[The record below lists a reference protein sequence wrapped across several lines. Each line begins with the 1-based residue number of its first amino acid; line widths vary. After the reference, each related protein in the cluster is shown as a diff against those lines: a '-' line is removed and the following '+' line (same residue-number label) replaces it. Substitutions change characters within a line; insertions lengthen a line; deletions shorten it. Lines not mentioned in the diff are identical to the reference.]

1 MLLVPFLEAN
11 TAEEEEPLLVQLLEE
26 HVKPVVKNILRL
38 RLYSGG
44 SERDFL
50 AEDFEEAYEEI
61 QLSLLKRL
69 RGCKSQPDNS
79 VASLR
84 KYVAM
89 VAHNACD
96 DYFRKKF
103 PRRRNLKDSIRY
115 CLITDS
121 NFVLWQDE
129 NKGWM
134 ASLAFIANPAATNGR
149 ALPANEVVEL
159 LARKLPGIDLH
170 RLDLPDVITVVLETH
185 PTPIDLDVLT
195 AVVAKVRD
203 IEDIPAASL
212 DEEGQALSE
221 RIPSSEAS
229 PAALAEY
236 HEVLK
241 QLWDEIKRLPR
252 RHRVALLCNLRDQQ
266 GVNVIM
272 LFPVTGVA
280 TFEELADVLE
290 LSVSDFEMLW
300 ARLPL
305 DDASLAEFLGVTRQ
319 QVINLRRNARD
330 RLRRRLDGLSTR

>member
-1 MLLVPFLEAN
+1 MLLLPFLEAN

-26 HVKPVVKNILRL
+26 HVKPVVRNILRL
-38 RLYSGG
+38 RLYSSG
-44 SERDFL
+44 DFRT
-50 AEDFEEAYEEI
+50 EDFEEAYEEI
-61 QLSLLKRL
+61 QLNLLKRL

-79 VASLR
+79 VTSLR

-115 CLITDS
+115 CLTTDS
-121 NFVLWQDE
+121 NFVLWQDDD
-129 NKGWM
+129 KGWL
-134 ASLAFIANPAATNGR
+134 ASLAFQNTNGH
-149 ALPANEVVEL
+149 ALPV
-159 LARKLPGIDLH
+159 DLR
-170 RLDLPDVITVVLETH
+170 RLDLPDLITAILETQGA
-185 PTPIDLDVLT
+185 PIELDELT
-195 AVVAKVRD
+195 AVIAKLRD
-203 IEDIPAASL
+203 IEDVPTASL
-212 DEEGQALSE
+212 DEEGHALSE
-221 RIPSSEAS
+221 RIASSEAS

-241 QLWDEIKRLPR
+241 QLWDEIKQLPR

-266 GVNVIM
+266 GVNVIT

-290 LSVSDFEMLW
+290 LSVPEFETLW
-300 ARLPL
+300 AQLPL

-330 RLRRRLDGLSTR
+330 RLRRRLDGLNTR

>member
-1 MLLVPFLEAN
+1 MLLLPFLEAN

-26 HVKPVVKNILRL
+26 HVKPVVRNILRL
-38 RLYSGG
+38 RLYSSG
-44 SERDFL
+44 DFRT
-50 AEDFEEAYEEI
+50 EDFEEAYEEI
-61 QLSLLKRL
+61 QLNLLKRL

-79 VASLR
+79 VTSLR

-115 CLITDS
+115 CLTTDS
-121 NFVLWQDE
+121 SFVLWQDDD
-129 NKGWM
+129 KGWL
-134 ASLAFIANPAATNGR
+134 ASLAFQNTNGHD
-149 ALPANEVVEL
+149 LPV
-159 LARKLPGIDLH
+159 DLR
-170 RLDLPDVITVVLETH
+170 RLDLPDLITAILETQGA
-185 PTPIDLDVLT
+185 PIELDELT
-195 AVVAKVRD
+195 AVIAKLRD
-203 IEDIPAASL
+203 IEDVATASL
-212 DEEGQALSE
+212 DEEGHALSE
-221 RIPSSEAS
+221 RIASSEAS

-241 QLWDEIKRLPR
+241 QLWDEIKQLPR

-266 GVNVIM
+266 GVNVIT

-290 LSVSDFEMLW
+290 LSVPEFETLW
-300 ARLPL
+300 AQLPL

-330 RLRRRLDGLSTR
+330 RLRRRLDGLNTR

>member
-1 MLLVPFLEAN
+1 MSANKPPQSPSRDLDVLLLPFLEAN
-11 TAEEEEPLLVQLLEE
+11 TAEEEEPLLIQLLEE
-26 HVKPVVKNILRL
+26 HVKPVVRNILRL
-38 RLYSGG
+38 RLYSSG
-44 SERDFL
+44 DFRT
-50 AEDFEEAYEEI
+50 EDFEEAYEEI
-61 QLSLLKRL
+61 QLNLLKRL
-69 RGCKSQPDNS
+69 RSCKSEPDNS
-79 VASLR
+79 VTSLR

-115 CLITDS
+115 CLTTDS

-129 NKGWM
+129 DKGWLV
-134 ASLAFIANPAATNGR
+134 SLAFENTNGH
-149 ALPANEVVEL
+149 ALPA
-159 LARKLPGIDLH
+159 DLH
-170 RLDLPDVITVVLETH
+170 RLDLPELITAILETQG
-185 PTPIDLDVLT
+185 TPIELDELT
-195 AVVAKVRD
+195 AVIARIRD
-203 IEDIPAASL
+203 IQDVPAASL

-221 RIPSSEAS
+221 RIASSEAS

-266 GVNVIM
+266 GVNVIT

-280 TFEELADVLE
+280 AFEELADVLE
-290 LSVSDFEMLW
+290 LPVPEFETLW
-300 ARLPL
+300 TQLPL

-330 RLRRRLDGLSTR
+330 RLRRRLDGLNTR